1 MTVLMFGWE
10 FPPHISGGLG
20 TACAGLTTAL
30 TNEKTKILFVVPKA
44 HGDEPF
50 NLINASDIV
59 MPAEG
64 ETVMLKEVDELIEG
78 IRTVVIPSTLTPYCT
93 NEPQHAIEQW
103 NWEFSHKETRQVK
116 TPTGTRFEF
125 TGKYGPTLMDE
136 VYRYAEVSRTIA
148 SQYVFD
154 VIHAHDWLT
163 YLAGIEAK
171 KITGKPLVVHVHA
184 TEFDRAGEKNI
195 DRSIFDIE
203 KKGMVEAD
211 MIIAVS
217 QWTKDIIVDNYGIEE
232 GKIQV
237 VHNGV
242 IPTQEIDFSFAPG
255 FNNHVVTFLG
265 RITYQKGP
273 GYFIDAA
280 RKVLNY
286 FPDTHF
292 IMAGSGDLLPA
303 MIDYVAQLRLSSRIH
318 FTGFLKGNEINQVWS
333 ITDVYVMPSVSEPF
347 GITPLEAAQ
356 AGVPVILSNQSG
368 IAEVMD
374 HAIKADFWDTDA
386 LANAIIGVLR
396 YKGLS
401 EVMKENSKEEL
412 ESLTWERAAKKINQ
426 LYHEL

>member
-20 TACAGLTTAL
+20 TACAGLTAAL
-30 TNEKTKILFVVPKA
+30 TNEKTKVLFVVPKA
-44 HGDEPF
+44 HGDESF

-59 MPAEG
+59 MPGDG
-64 ETVMLKEVDELIEG
+64 ESVISIEVEESLEG
-78 IRTVVIPSTLTPYCT
+78 IRTVVIPSTLTPYCANDPLT
-93 NEPQHAIEQW
+93 AIERW
-103 NWEFSHKETRQVK
+103 NWQFSHEDTKQVK

-148 SQYVFD
+148 SQYEFD

-163 YLAGIEAK
+163 YLAGIETR

-195 DRSIFDIE
+195 DPRVFDIE

-211 MIIAVS
+211 LIIAVS
-217 QWTKDIIVDNYGIEE
+217 QWTKDIIVDNYGIEQS
-232 GKIQV
+232 KVHV
-237 VHNGV
+237 VHNGI
-242 IPTQEIDFSFAPG
+242 IPTQETDFSFSRG
-255 FNNHVVTFLG
+255 FNNQVVTFLG

-273 GYFIDAA
+273 RYFIDAA

-318 FTGFLKGNEINQVWS
+318 FTGFLKGREIDHVWS

-386 LANAIIGVLR
+386 LANAIISVLKH
-396 YKGLS
+396 KGLS
-401 EVMKENSKEEL
+401 ELLKTNSKKEL

>member
-1 MTVLMFGWE
+1 
-10 FPPHISGGLG
+10 
-20 TACAGLTTAL
+20 
-30 TNEKTKILFVVPKA
+30 
-44 HGDEPF
+44 
-50 NLINASDIV
+50 V
-59 MPAEG
+59 MPGEG
-64 ETVMLKEVDELIEG
+64 KIVTSIEVDESIEG
-78 IRTVVIPSTLTPYCT
+78 IRTVVIPSTLRPYCS
-93 NEPQHAIEQW
+93 NEPQSAVEQW
-103 NWEFSHKETRQVK
+103 NWEFSHEDTRIVK

-136 VYRYAEVSRTIA
+136 VYRYAKVSRMIA
-148 SQYVFD
+148 SQYEFD

-184 TEFDRAGEKNI
+184 TEFDRAGEANI
-195 DRSIFDIE
+195 DPSVFDIE

-217 QWTKDIIVDNYGIEE
+217 QWTKDIIVENYGIAES
-232 GKIQV
+232 KIQV

-242 IPTQEIDFSFAPG
+242 MPTNRTDFSFSPG
-255 FNNHVVTFLG
+255 FNKHVVTFLG

-273 GYFIDAA
+273 RYFIDAA
-280 RKVLNY
+280 RKVLSY
-286 FPDTHF
+286 YPDTHF

-318 FTGFLKGNEINQVWS
+318 FTGFLRGTEIDQVWS

-386 LANAIIGVLR
+386 LANAIIAVLR

-401 EVMKENSKEEL
+401 EVMKTNSKEEL